1 MISDQPFD
9 FNYDPPP
16 EIPPVEQS
24 HLEPPPVEQSHL
36 EPPPVEQS
44 HFDPPPVE
52 HSMVDSTQFGP
63 PQSTSPPDYISSGV
77 FNPDWHEGPAIGPL
91 TQGQLEAD
99 KKSMEDQDPPDN
111 FSWFPVEDLDLR
123 ADQLPQI
130 ERVIEVPP
138 ASIFLEPG
146 DPLNYT
152 PPPPPPPSQ
161 STSPPDHISSGVF
174 NPDWH
179 EGPAIGP
186 LTQGQLEA
194 DKKSM
199 EDRENYHRQLEEFLD
214 HWSNH
219 PPPEEGYEPT
229 PPEPPLH

>member
-99 KKSMEDQDPPDN
+99 KKSMED
-111 FSWFPVEDLDLR
+111 
-123 ADQLPQI
+123 
-130 ERVIEVPP
+130 
-138 ASIFLEPG
+138 
-146 DPLNYT
+146 
-152 PPPPPPPSQ
+152 
-161 STSPPDHISSGVF
+161 
-174 NPDWH
+174 
-179 EGPAIGP
+179 
-186 LTQGQLEA
+186 
-194 DKKSM
+194 
-199 EDRENYHRQLEEFLD
+199 RENYHRQLEEFLD